1 MGMDNSRKKV
11 INNMSWLLGG
21 RIVNMIL
28 SFFVSLA
35 TARYLGPDNF
45 GSINYVAAYVSFFSS
60 ITSLGLSVIV
70 IKEVSMGQEDDNKV
84 IWTGILMRFI
94 TAVLSTISVIA
105 LVSITDGDDP
115 LIVQIA
121 VLESIAILASA
132 FDTFMYW
139 FQGKLLGKYT
149 SIAGVISYLGMSLYR
164 IYLLANNADI
174 LWFAFATS
182 VDTLLLSFVLMIFYV
197 RKNGFRPK
205 VSLRLGKKIM
215 RQSYHYMISGLIA
228 ILYSKIDQIMLKQM
242 LDNTSVGLYSAALAI
257 AGLWGMIPSAFI
269 QSVSPILYKN
279 AEQDKGMFYKRLK
292 QSYAGIWLLNVAWS
306 LAISIFSY
314 WVIYFLYGT
323 EYLGARGALV
333 IVVWYSGISSI
344 GSLTQVYLATEN
356 KNKYVNYFALAGLA
370 TDVIL
375 NALLIPHFGILGAA
389 VATLTTY
396 IVIHI
401 VMPLMIRDTRKV
413 GTLILQGMMFQG
425 VLDDE
430 MKQLIRK
437 AFQKAIRKIKRK

>member
-1 MGMDNSRKKV
+1 MG
-11 INNMSWLLGG
+11 WLLGG
-21 RIVNMIL
+21 KIVNMIL

-70 IKEVSMGQEDDNKV
+70 IKEISMGKEDDNEV
-84 IWTGILMRFI
+84 IWTGILMRFL
-94 TAVLSTISVIA
+94 TAVFSTIAVIA
-105 LVSITDGDDP
+105 LVSITDKSDP
-115 LIVQIA
+115 LLVKIA
-121 VLESIAILASA
+121 ILESIAILASA

-149 SIAGVISYLGMSLYR
+149 SIASVVAYIGMSLYR

-182 VDTLLLSFVLMIFYV
+182 VDTLLLSLILMLCYV
-197 RKNGFRPK
+197 RENGFHPK
-205 VSLRLGKKIM
+205 VSVRLGKSLMK
-215 RQSYHYMISGLIA
+215 QSYHYMISGLIA

-242 LDNTSVGLYSAALAI
+242 LDTYSVGLYTAALTI

-279 AEQDKGMFYKRLK
+279 AEESRGMFYKRLR
-292 QSYAGIWLLNVAWS
+292 QSYAGIWLLNICWS
-306 LAISIFSY
+306 LGVSIFSY
-314 WVIYFLYGT
+314 WVIYLLYGKA
-323 EYLGARGALV
+323 YLGARGALV
-333 IVVWYSGISSI
+333 IVVWYTGITSI

-356 KNKYVNYFALAGLA
+356 KNKYVNYFALAGLV
-370 TDVIL
+370 TDVVL
-375 NALLIPHFGILGAA
+375 NALLIPRMGILGAA
-389 VATLTTY
+389 IATLVTY
-396 IVIHI
+396 TVIHI
-401 VMPLMIRDTRKV
+401 VMPLAIKDTRDA
-413 GTLILQGMMFQG
+413 GRLIIQGMLFRD

-430 MKQLIRK
+430 MKQIIK
-437 AFQKAIRKIKRK
+437 VSAQKVLGKLKRK

>member
-1 MGMDNSRKKV
+1 MG
-11 INNMSWLLGG
+11 WLLGG
-21 RIVNMIL
+21 KIVNMIL

-70 IKEVSMGQEDDNKV
+70 IKEISMGKEDDNEV
-84 IWTGILMRFI
+84 IWTGILMRFL
-94 TAVLSTISVIA
+94 TAVFSTIAVIA
-105 LVSITDGDDP
+105 LVSITDKSDP
-115 LIVQIA
+115 LMVKIA
-121 VLESIAILASA
+121 ILESIAILASA

-149 SIAGVISYLGMSLYR
+149 SIASVVAYIGMSLYR

-182 VDTLLLSFVLMIFYV
+182 VDTLLLSLILMLCYV
-197 RKNGFRPK
+197 RENGFHPK
-205 VSLRLGKKIM
+205 VSIRLGKSLMK
-215 RQSYHYMISGLIA
+215 QSYHYMISGLIA

-242 LDNTSVGLYSAALAI
+242 LDTYSVGLYTAALTI

-279 AEQDKGMFYKRLK
+279 AEENRGMFYKRLR
-292 QSYAGIWLLNVAWS
+292 QSYAGIWLLNICWS
-306 LAISIFSY
+306 LGVSIFSY
-314 WVIYFLYGT
+314 WVIYLLYGKA
-323 EYLGARGALV
+323 YLGARGALV
-333 IVVWYSGISSI
+333 IVVWYTGITSI

-356 KNKYVNYFALAGLA
+356 KNKYVNYFALAGLV
-370 TDVIL
+370 TDVVL
-375 NALLIPHFGILGAA
+375 NALLIPKMGILGAA
-389 VATLTTY
+389 IATLVTY
-396 IVIHI
+396 TVIHI
-401 VMPLMIRDTRKV
+401 VMPLAIKDTRDA
-413 GTLILQGMMFQG
+413 GRLIIQGMLFRD

-430 MKQLIRK
+430 MKQIIK
-437 AFQKAIRKIKRK
+437 VSAQKVLGKLKRK

>member
-1 MGMDNSRKKV
+1 MG
-11 INNMSWLLGG
+11 WLLGG
-21 RIVNMIL
+21 KIVNMIL

-70 IKEVSMGQEDDNKV
+70 IKEISMGKEDDNEV
-84 IWTGILMRFI
+84 IWTGILMRFL
-94 TAVLSTISVIA
+94 TAVFSTIAVIA
-105 LVSITDGDDP
+105 LVSITDKNDP
-115 LIVQIA
+115 LMVKIA
-121 VLESIAILASA
+121 ILESIAILASA

-149 SIAGVISYLGMSLYR
+149 SIASVVAYIGMSLYR

-182 VDTLLLSFVLMIFYV
+182 VDTLLLSLILMLCYV
-197 RKNGFRPK
+197 RENGFHPK
-205 VSLRLGKKIM
+205 ASVRLGKSLMK
-215 RQSYHYMISGLIA
+215 QSYHYMISGLIA

-242 LDNTSVGLYSAALAI
+242 LDTYSVGLYTAALTI

-279 AEQDKGMFYKRLK
+279 AEENRGMFYKRLR
-292 QSYAGIWLLNVAWS
+292 QSYAGIWLLNICWS
-306 LAISIFSY
+306 LGVSIFSY
-314 WVIYFLYGT
+314 WVIYLLYGKA
-323 EYLGARGALV
+323 YLGARGALV
-333 IVVWYSGISSI
+333 IVVWYTGITSI

-356 KNKYVNYFALAGLA
+356 KNKYVNYFALAGLV
-370 TDVIL
+370 TDVVL
-375 NALLIPHFGILGAA
+375 NALLIPKMGILGAA
-389 VATLTTY
+389 IATLITY
-396 IVIHI
+396 TVIHI
-401 VMPLMIRDTRKV
+401 VMPLAIKDTRDA
-413 GTLILQGMMFQG
+413 GRLIIQGMLFRD

-430 MKQLIRK
+430 MKQIIK
-437 AFQKAIRKIKRK
+437 VSAQKVLGKLKRK

>member
-1 MGMDNSRKKV
+1 MG
-11 INNMSWLLGG
+11 WLLGG
-21 RIVNMIL
+21 KIVNMIL

-70 IKEVSMGQEDDNKV
+70 IKEISMGKEDDNEV
-84 IWTGILMRFI
+84 IWTGILMRFL
-94 TAVLSTISVIA
+94 TAVFSTIAVIA
-105 LVSITDGDDP
+105 LVSITDKSDP
-115 LIVQIA
+115 LMVKIA
-121 VLESIAILASA
+121 ILESIAILASA

-149 SIAGVISYLGMSLYR
+149 SIASVVAYIGMSLYR

-182 VDTLLLSFVLMIFYV
+182 VDTLLLSLILMLCYV
-197 RKNGFRPK
+197 RENGFHPK
-205 VSLRLGKKIM
+205 VSVRLGKSLMK
-215 RQSYHYMISGLIA
+215 QSYHYMISGLIA

-242 LDNTSVGLYSAALAI
+242 LDTYSVGLYTAALTI

-279 AEQDKGMFYKRLK
+279 AEESRGMFYKRLR
-292 QSYAGIWLLNVAWS
+292 QSYAGIWLLNICWS
-306 LAISIFSY
+306 LGVSIFSY
-314 WVIYFLYGT
+314 WVIYLLYGKA
-323 EYLGARGALV
+323 YLGARGALV
-333 IVVWYSGISSI
+333 IVVWYTGITSI

-356 KNKYVNYFALAGLA
+356 KNKYVNYFALAGLV
-370 TDVIL
+370 TDVVL
-375 NALLIPHFGILGAA
+375 NALLIPRMGILGAA
-389 VATLTTY
+389 IATLVTY
-396 IVIHI
+396 TVIHI
-401 VMPLMIRDTRKV
+401 VMPLAIKDTRDA
-413 GTLILQGMMFQG
+413 GRLIIQGMLFRD

-430 MKQLIRK
+430 MKQIIK
-437 AFQKAIRKIKRK
+437 VSAQKVLGKLK

>member
-1 MGMDNSRKKV
+1 MG
-11 INNMSWLLGG
+11 WLLGG
-21 RIVNMIL
+21 KIVNMIL

-70 IKEVSMGQEDDNKV
+70 IKEISMGKEDDNEV
-84 IWTGILMRFI
+84 IWTGILMRFL
-94 TAVLSTISVIA
+94 TAVFSTIAVIA
-105 LVSITDGDDP
+105 LVSITDKSDP
-115 LIVQIA
+115 LLVKIA
-121 VLESIAILASA
+121 ILESIAILASA

-149 SIAGVISYLGMSLYR
+149 SIASVVAYIGMSLYR

-182 VDTLLLSFVLMIFYV
+182 VDTLLLSLILMLCYV
-197 RKNGFRPK
+197 RENGFHPK
-205 VSLRLGKKIM
+205 VSIRLGKSLMK
-215 RQSYHYMISGLIA
+215 QSYHYMISGLIA

-242 LDNTSVGLYSAALAI
+242 LDTYSVGLYTAALTI

-279 AEQDKGMFYKRLK
+279 AEENHGMFYKRLR
-292 QSYAGIWLLNVAWS
+292 QSYAGIWLLNICWS
-306 LAISIFSY
+306 LGVSIFSY
-314 WVIYFLYGT
+314 WVIYLLYGKA
-323 EYLGARGALV
+323 YLGARGALV
-333 IVVWYSGISSI
+333 IVVWYTGITSI

-356 KNKYVNYFALAGLA
+356 KNKYVNYFALAGLV
-370 TDVIL
+370 TDVVL
-375 NALLIPHFGILGAA
+375 NALLIPRMGILGAA
-389 VATLTTY
+389 IATLVTY
-396 IVIHI
+396 TVIHI
-401 VMPLMIRDTRKV
+401 VMPLAIKDTRDA
-413 GTLILQGMMFQG
+413 GRLIIQGMLFRD

-430 MKQLIRK
+430 MKQIIK
-437 AFQKAIRKIKRK
+437 VSAQKVLGKLKRK

>member
-1 MGMDNSRKKV
+1 MG
-11 INNMSWLLGG
+11 WLLGG
-21 RIVNMIL
+21 KIVNMIL

-70 IKEVSMGQEDDNKV
+70 IKEISMGKEDDNEV
-84 IWTGILMRFI
+84 SWTGILMRFL
-94 TAVLSTISVIA
+94 TAVFSTIAVIA
-105 LVSITDGDDP
+105 LVSITDKSDP
-115 LIVQIA
+115 LMVKIA
-121 VLESIAILASA
+121 ILESIAILASA

-149 SIAGVISYLGMSLYR
+149 SIASVVAYIGMSLYR

-182 VDTLLLSFVLMIFYV
+182 VDTLLLSLILMLCYV
-197 RKNGFRPK
+197 RENGFHPK
-205 VSLRLGKKIM
+205 VSVRLGKSLMK
-215 RQSYHYMISGLIA
+215 QSYHYMISGLIA

-242 LDNTSVGLYSAALAI
+242 LDTYSVGLYTAALTI

-279 AEQDKGMFYKRLK
+279 AEENRGMFYKRLR
-292 QSYAGIWLLNVAWS
+292 QSYAGIWLLNICWS
-306 LAISIFSY
+306 LGVSIFSY
-314 WVIYFLYGT
+314 WVIYLLYGKA
-323 EYLGARGALV
+323 YLGARGALV
-333 IVVWYSGISSI
+333 IVVWYTGITSI

-356 KNKYVNYFALAGLA
+356 KNKYVNYFALAGLV
-370 TDVIL
+370 TDVVL
-375 NALLIPHFGILGAA
+375 NALLIPKMGILGAA
-389 VATLTTY
+389 IATLVTY
-396 IVIHI
+396 TVIHI
-401 VMPLMIRDTRKV
+401 VMPLAIKDTRDA
-413 GTLILQGMMFQG
+413 GRLIIQGMLFRD

-430 MKQLIRK
+430 MKQIIK
-437 AFQKAIRKIKRK
+437 VSAQKVLGKLKRK

>member
-1 MGMDNSRKKV
+1 MG
-11 INNMSWLLGG
+11 WLLGG
-21 RIVNMIL
+21 KIVNMIL

-70 IKEVSMGQEDDNKV
+70 IKEISMGKEDDNEV
-84 IWTGILMRFI
+84 IWTGILMRFL
-94 TAVLSTISVIA
+94 TAVFSTIAVIA
-105 LVSITDGDDP
+105 LVSITDKSDP
-115 LIVQIA
+115 LMVKIA
-121 VLESIAILASA
+121 ILESIAILASA

-149 SIAGVISYLGMSLYR
+149 SIASVVAYIGMSLYR

-182 VDTLLLSFVLMIFYV
+182 VDTLLLSLILMLCYV
-197 RKNGFRPK
+197 RENGFHPK
-205 VSLRLGKKIM
+205 VSIRLGKSLMK
-215 RQSYHYMISGLIA
+215 QSYHYMISGLIA

-242 LDNTSVGLYSAALAI
+242 LDTYSVGLYTAALTI

-279 AEQDKGMFYKRLK
+279 AEENRGMFYKRLR
-292 QSYAGIWLLNVAWS
+292 QSYEGIWLLNICWS
-306 LAISIFSY
+306 LGVSIFSY
-314 WVIYFLYGT
+314 WVIYLLYGKA
-323 EYLGARGALV
+323 YLGARGALV
-333 IVVWYSGISSI
+333 IVVWYTGITSI

-356 KNKYVNYFALAGLA
+356 KNKYVNYFALAGLV
-370 TDVIL
+370 TDVVL
-375 NALLIPHFGILGAA
+375 NALLIPKMGILGAA
-389 VATLTTY
+389 IATLVTY
-396 IVIHI
+396 TVIHI
-401 VMPLMIRDTRKV
+401 VMPLAIKDTRDA
-413 GTLILQGMMFQG
+413 GRLIIQGMLFRD

-430 MKQLIRK
+430 MKQIIK
-437 AFQKAIRKIKRK
+437 VSAQKVLGKLKRK

>member
-1 MGMDNSRKKV
+1 MG
-11 INNMSWLLGG
+11 WLLGG
-21 RIVNMIL
+21 KIVNMIL

-70 IKEVSMGQEDDNKV
+70 IKEISMGKEDDNEV
-84 IWTGILMRFI
+84 IWTGILMRFL
-94 TAVLSTISVIA
+94 TAVFSTIAVIA
-105 LVSITDGDDP
+105 LVSITDKNDP
-115 LIVQIA
+115 LMVKIA
-121 VLESIAILASA
+121 ILESIAILASA

-149 SIAGVISYLGMSLYR
+149 SIASVVAYIGMSLYR

-182 VDTLLLSFVLMIFYV
+182 VDTLLLSLILMLCYV
-197 RKNGFRPK
+197 RENGFHPK
-205 VSLRLGKKIM
+205 VSVRLGKSLMK
-215 RQSYHYMISGLIA
+215 QSYHYMISGLIA

-242 LDNTSVGLYSAALAI
+242 LDTYSVGLYTAALTI

-279 AEQDKGMFYKRLK
+279 AEENRGMFYKRLR
-292 QSYAGIWLLNVAWS
+292 QSYAGIWLLNVCWS
-306 LAISIFSY
+306 LGVSIFSY
-314 WVIYFLYGT
+314 WVIYLLYGKA
-323 EYLGARGALV
+323 YLGARGALV
-333 IVVWYSGISSI
+333 IVVWYTGITSI

-356 KNKYVNYFALAGLA
+356 KNKYVNYFALAGLV
-370 TDVIL
+370 TDVVL
-375 NALLIPHFGILGAA
+375 NALLIPKMGILGAA
-389 VATLTTY
+389 IATLVTY
-396 IVIHI
+396 TVIHI
-401 VMPLMIRDTRKV
+401 VMPLAIKDTRDA
-413 GTLILQGMMFQG
+413 GRLIIQGMLFRD

-430 MKQLIRK
+430 MKQIIK
-437 AFQKAIRKIKRK
+437 VSAQKVLGKLKRK

>member
-1 MGMDNSRKKV
+1 MG
-11 INNMSWLLGG
+11 WLLGG
-21 RIVNMIL
+21 KIVNMIL

-70 IKEVSMGQEDDNKV
+70 IKEISMGKEDDNEV
-84 IWTGILMRFI
+84 IWTGILMRFL
-94 TAVLSTISVIA
+94 TAVFSTIAVIA
-105 LVSITDGDDP
+105 LVSITDKSDP
-115 LIVQIA
+115 LMVKIA
-121 VLESIAILASA
+121 ILESIAILASA

-149 SIAGVISYLGMSLYR
+149 SIASVVAYIGMSLYR

-182 VDTLLLSFVLMIFYV
+182 VDTLLLSLILMLCYV
-197 RKNGFRPK
+197 RENGFHPK
-205 VSLRLGKKIM
+205 ASVRLGKSLMK
-215 RQSYHYMISGLIA
+215 QSYHYMISGLIA

-242 LDNTSVGLYSAALAI
+242 LDTYSVGLYTAALTI

-279 AEQDKGMFYKRLK
+279 AEENRGMFYKRLR
-292 QSYAGIWLLNVAWS
+292 QSYAGIWLLNICWS
-306 LAISIFSY
+306 LGVSIFSY
-314 WVIYFLYGT
+314 WVIYLLYGKA
-323 EYLGARGALV
+323 YLGARGALV
-333 IVVWYSGISSI
+333 IVVWYTGITSI

-356 KNKYVNYFALAGLA
+356 KNKYVNYFALAGLV
-370 TDVIL
+370 TDVVL
-375 NALLIPHFGILGAA
+375 NALLIPKMGILGAA
-389 VATLTTY
+389 IATLITY
-396 IVIHI
+396 TVIHI
-401 VMPLMIRDTRKV
+401 VMPLAIKDTRDA
-413 GTLILQGMMFQG
+413 GRLIIQGMLFRD

-430 MKQLIRK
+430 MKQIIK
-437 AFQKAIRKIKRK
+437 VSAQKVLGKLKRK

>member
-1 MGMDNSRKKV
+1 MG
-11 INNMSWLLGG
+11 WLLGG
-21 RIVNMIL
+21 KIVNMIL

-70 IKEVSMGQEDDNKV
+70 IKEISMGKEDDNEV
-84 IWTGILMRFI
+84 IWTGIMMRFL
-94 TAVLSTISVIA
+94 TAVFSTIAVIA
-105 LVSITDGDDP
+105 LVSITDKSDP
-115 LIVQIA
+115 LLVKIA
-121 VLESIAILASA
+121 ILESIAILASA

-149 SIAGVISYLGMSLYR
+149 SIASVVAYIGMSLYR

-182 VDTLLLSFVLMIFYV
+182 VDTLLLSLILMLCYV
-197 RKNGFRPK
+197 RENGFHPK
-205 VSLRLGKKIM
+205 VSIRLGKSLMK
-215 RQSYHYMISGLIA
+215 QSYHYMISGLIA

-242 LDNTSVGLYSAALAI
+242 LDTYSVGLYTAALTI

-279 AEQDKGMFYKRLK
+279 AEENRGMFYKRLR
-292 QSYAGIWLLNVAWS
+292 QSYAGIWLLNICWS
-306 LAISIFSY
+306 LGVSIFSY
-314 WVIYFLYGT
+314 WVIYLLYGKA
-323 EYLGARGALV
+323 YLGARGALV
-333 IVVWYSGISSI
+333 IVVWYTGITSI

-356 KNKYVNYFALAGLA
+356 KNKYVNYFALAGLV
-370 TDVIL
+370 TDVVL
-375 NALLIPHFGILGAA
+375 NALLIPRMGILGAA
-389 VATLTTY
+389 IATLVTY
-396 IVIHI
+396 TVIHI
-401 VMPLMIRDTRKV
+401 VMPLAIKDTRDA
-413 GTLILQGMMFQG
+413 GRLIIQGMLFRD

-430 MKQLIRK
+430 MKQIIK
-437 AFQKAIRKIKRK
+437 VSAQKVLGKLKRK

>member
-1 MGMDNSRKKV
+1 MG
-11 INNMSWLLGG
+11 WLLGG
-21 RIVNMIL
+21 KIVNMIL

-70 IKEVSMGQEDDNKV
+70 IKEISMGKEDDNEV
-84 IWTGILMRFI
+84 IWTGILMRFL
-94 TAVLSTISVIA
+94 TAVFSTIAVIA
-105 LVSITDGDDP
+105 LVSITDKNDP
-115 LIVQIA
+115 LMVKIA
-121 VLESIAILASA
+121 ILESIAILASA

-149 SIAGVISYLGMSLYR
+149 SIASVVAYIGMSLYR

-182 VDTLLLSFVLMIFYV
+182 VDTLLLSLILMLCYV
-197 RKNGFRPK
+197 RENGFHPK
-205 VSLRLGKKIM
+205 VSVRLGKSLMK
-215 RQSYHYMISGLIA
+215 QSYHYMISGLIA

-242 LDNTSVGLYSAALAI
+242 LDTYSVGLYTAALTI

-279 AEQDKGMFYKRLK
+279 AEENRGMFYKRLR
-292 QSYAGIWLLNVAWS
+292 QSYAGIWLLNICWS
-306 LAISIFSY
+306 LGVSIFSY
-314 WVIYFLYGT
+314 WVIYLLYGKA
-323 EYLGARGALV
+323 YLGARVALV
-333 IVVWYSGISSI
+333 IVVWYTGITSI

-356 KNKYVNYFALAGLA
+356 KNKYVNYFALAGLV
-370 TDVIL
+370 TDVVL
-375 NALLIPHFGILGAA
+375 NALLIPKMGILGAA
-389 VATLTTY
+389 IATLVTY
-396 IVIHI
+396 TVIHI
-401 VMPLMIRDTRKV
+401 VMPLAIKDTRDA
-413 GTLILQGMMFQG
+413 GRLIIQGMLFRD

-430 MKQLIRK
+430 MKQIIK
-437 AFQKAIRKIKRK
+437 VSAQKVLGKLKRK

>member
-1 MGMDNSRKKV
+1 MG
-11 INNMSWLLGG
+11 WLLGG
-21 RIVNMIL
+21 KIVNMIL

-70 IKEVSMGQEDDNKV
+70 IKEISMGKEDDNEV
-84 IWTGILMRFI
+84 IWTGILMRFL
-94 TAVLSTISVIA
+94 TAVFSTIAVIA
-105 LVSITDGDDP
+105 LVSITDKSDP
-115 LIVQIA
+115 LMVKIA
-121 VLESIAILASA
+121 ILESIAILASA

-149 SIAGVISYLGMSLYR
+149 SIASVVAYIGMSLYR

-182 VDTLLLSFVLMIFYV
+182 VDTLLLSLILMLCYV
-197 RKNGFRPK
+197 RENGFRPK
-205 VSLRLGKKIM
+205 ASVRLGKSLMK
-215 RQSYHYMISGLIA
+215 QSYHYMISGLIA

-242 LDNTSVGLYSAALAI
+242 LDTYSVGLYTAALTI

-279 AEQDKGMFYKRLK
+279 AEENRGMFYKRLR
-292 QSYAGIWLLNVAWS
+292 QSYAGIWLLNICWS
-306 LAISIFSY
+306 LGVSIFSY
-314 WVIYFLYGT
+314 WVIYLLYGKA
-323 EYLGARGALV
+323 YLGARGALI
-333 IVVWYSGISSI
+333 IVVWYTGITSI

-356 KNKYVNYFALAGLA
+356 KNKYVNYFALAGLV
-370 TDVIL
+370 TDVVL
-375 NALLIPHFGILGAA
+375 NALLIPKMGILGAA
-389 VATLTTY
+389 IATLVTY
-396 IVIHI
+396 TVIHI
-401 VMPLMIRDTRKV
+401 VMPLAIKDTRDA
-413 GTLILQGMMFQG
+413 GRLIIQGMLFRD

-430 MKQLIRK
+430 MKQIIK
-437 AFQKAIRKIKRK
+437 VSAQKVLGKLKRK

>member
-1 MGMDNSRKKV
+1 MG
-11 INNMSWLLGG
+11 WLLGG
-21 RIVNMIL
+21 KIVNMIL

-70 IKEVSMGQEDDNKV
+70 IKEISMGKEDDNEV
-84 IWTGILMRFI
+84 IWTGILMRFL
-94 TAVLSTISVIA
+94 TAVFSTIAVIA
-105 LVSITDGDDP
+105 LVSITDKSDP
-115 LIVQIA
+115 LMVKIA
-121 VLESIAILASA
+121 ILESIAILASA

-149 SIAGVISYLGMSLYR
+149 SIASVVAYIGMSLYR

-182 VDTLLLSFVLMIFYV
+182 VDTLLLSLILMLCYV
-197 RKNGFRPK
+197 RENGFHPK
-205 VSLRLGKKIM
+205 VSVRLGKSLMK
-215 RQSYHYMISGLIA
+215 QSYHYMISGLIA

-242 LDNTSVGLYSAALAI
+242 LDTYSVGLYTAALTI

-279 AEQDKGMFYKRLK
+279 AEENRGMFYKRLR
-292 QSYAGIWLLNVAWS
+292 QSYAGIWLLNICWS
-306 LAISIFSY
+306 LGVSIFSY
-314 WVIYFLYGT
+314 WVIYLLYGKA
-323 EYLGARGALV
+323 YLGARGALV
-333 IVVWYSGISSI
+333 IVVWYTGITSI

-356 KNKYVNYFALAGLA
+356 KNKYVNYFALAGLV
-370 TDVIL
+370 TDVVL
-375 NALLIPHFGILGAA
+375 NALLIPRMGILGAA
-389 VATLTTY
+389 IATLVTY
-396 IVIHI
+396 TVIHI
-401 VMPLMIRDTRKV
+401 VMPLAIKDTRDA
-413 GTLILQGMMFQG
+413 GRLIIQGMLFRD

-430 MKQLIRK
+430 MKQIIK
-437 AFQKAIRKIKRK
+437 VSAQKVLGKLKRK